1 MDKSAEMKVAMPW
14 VDKGT
19 ESIGFTEY
27 PLERTHRQQARGWGI
42 RGTNVKKKLKNKMVG
57 GMRTNAFA

>member
-27 PLERTHRQQARGWGI
+27 PLEKTHRQQARGWGI
-42 RGTNVKKKLKNKMVG
+42 RGTNVKKN
-57 GMRTNAFA
+57 